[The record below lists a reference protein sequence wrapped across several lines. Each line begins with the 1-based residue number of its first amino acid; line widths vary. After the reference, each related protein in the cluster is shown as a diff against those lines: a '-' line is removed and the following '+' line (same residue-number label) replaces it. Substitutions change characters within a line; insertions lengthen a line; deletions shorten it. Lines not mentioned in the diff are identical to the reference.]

1 MVSTAAEKLYVERSG
16 MAHIDN
22 SGIEKAK
29 KRFEAF
35 KKNGVIGECRFE
47 DNKWPMTDEYS
58 KMNMR
63 FYVNPFTYKR
73 FYERMLGI
81 DTDAFINCMKVYVVF
96 ALGENALGSLI
107 NIVRDIKHVVRTN
120 FKDHDAFDNMISLK
134 MPARTK
140 EFFRKLPEPADE
152 EEYKILLTEIDRII
166 EYQDDFYR
174 SEPRELASFD
184 SYLLFN
190 DILNDYWKSDITE
203 EERMFFYPLYLW
215 WKITGVIPLRPRE
228 FILTPRNCLEKKK
241 DGFYITLRRNKIK
254 GSGRDITYKISGDYI
269 TVQYKIPYSLA
280 EDIQT
285 YLDYTACYE
294 STQLHT
300 LFITDTHYRH
310 WERKKSKANRYF
322 TYVNMKCVLRYFYN
336 DVISGK
342 YHLKIIDDRNLKHL
356 NKGEIQMLHLG
367 DTRHLALINIIAD
380 GGTPVLAM
388 MLAGH
393 DDINMASHYY
403 SNITFLIECRTY
415 AQYRKVLQGEVTY
428 TLSNTGNL
436 PVNALSYIS
445 LCDGNRCY
453 SEKYINRDYSDCRKV
468 IGPKGEMG
476 YCPCCRYYR
485 KNKAEDY
492 FKDDEVYKRN
502 IMDDCKHLEK
512 VISLA
517 RKMNGSSE
525 DIMQTFLRIK
535 SDAYDYEQFLKERS
549 EKGGTS
555 YGKTKEDGR

>member
-107 NIVRDIKHVVRTN
+107 NIVRDIKHVIRTN

-166 EYQDDFYR
+166 EYQDDFYS

-228 FILTPRNCLEKKK
+228 FILTPRKCLEKKK

-269 TVQYKIPYSLA
+269 TVQYKIPDSLA
-280 EDIQT
+280 ENIQT

-342 YHLKIIDDRNLKHL
+342 LKID
-356 NKGEIQMLHLG
+356 
-367 DTRHLALINIIAD
+367 
-380 GGTPVLAM
+380 
-388 MLAGH
+388 
-393 DDINMASHYY
+393 
-403 SNITFLIECRTY
+403 F
-415 AQYRKVLQGEVTY
+415 
-428 TLSNTGNL
+428 
-436 PVNALSYIS
+436 
-445 LCDGNRCY
+445 
-453 SEKYINRDYSDCRKV
+453 
-468 IGPKGEMG
+468 
-476 YCPCCRYYR
+476 
-485 KNKAEDY
+485 
-492 FKDDEVYKRN
+492 
-502 IMDDCKHLEK
+502 
-512 VISLA
+512 
-517 RKMNGSSE
+517 
-525 DIMQTFLRIK
+525 
-535 SDAYDYEQFLKERS
+535 
-549 EKGGTS
+549 
-555 YGKTKEDGR
+555 